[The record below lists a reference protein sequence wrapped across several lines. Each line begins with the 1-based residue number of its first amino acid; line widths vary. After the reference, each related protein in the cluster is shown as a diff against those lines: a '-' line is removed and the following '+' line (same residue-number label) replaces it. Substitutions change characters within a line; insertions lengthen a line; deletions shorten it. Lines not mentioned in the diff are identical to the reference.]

1 MAMLSE
7 CMKEKIEILTSPATL
22 TQPWISW
29 EDEPT
34 GKRAV
39 QPGYRADCGA
49 GQCRERYNHR
59 CHRKQSRNIGRLL
72 VVSTSTT

>member
-1 MAMLSE
+1 MSGLWPCYQRVHEGKDRDTDFAGDGN
-7 CMKEKIEILTSPATL
+7 P
-22 TQPWISW
+22 P
-29 EDEPT
+29 P

-49 GQCRERYNHR
+49 GQCRERCNHR

-72 VVSTSTT
+72 VVSTSTSTT